1 MFDVV
6 AYQTSYPDRVGQGSI
21 AGDDVSVR
29 LEGQTVEQG
38 TDQVADQ
45 FAAHQVIQHSDHRL
59 HAAIVYIVIRGIF
72 VGDIPGTVHCQSVLW
87 NRDVRQFQYQFSGLY
102 TTQIMKCRT
111 G

>member
-29 LEGQTVEQG
+29 LEGQTVEHR

-59 HAAIVYIVIRGIF
+59 HAAVIYIIIRGIF
-72 VGDIPGTVHCQSVLW
+72 MGDMPSP
-87 NRDVRQFQYQFSGLY
+87 VRL
-102 TTQIMKCRT
+102 
-111 G
+111 